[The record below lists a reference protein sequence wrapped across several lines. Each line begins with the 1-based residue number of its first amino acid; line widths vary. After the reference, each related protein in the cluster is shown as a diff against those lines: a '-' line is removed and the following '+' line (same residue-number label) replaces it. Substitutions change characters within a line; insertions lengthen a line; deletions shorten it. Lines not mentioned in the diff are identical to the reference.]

1 MKNKNK
7 NLGKVTLNLRNLMIG
22 LRDAVEKQMI
32 LIGNGNVRSNIV
44 DGNMELMLLSCNM
57 LSLNTLLFINSI
69 VEFYLL
75 LYCLL
80 GLGFH
85 A

>member
-7 NLGKVTLNLRNLMIG
+7 SLGKVSLTLNNLMIA
-22 LRDAVEKQMI
+22 LRDAEEKLMI

-44 DGNMELMLLSCNM
+44 GANMGHMLLSCSM
-57 LSLNTLLFINSI
+57 LSLNILLFMNSI
-69 VEFYLL
+69 AEFFHFFS
-75 LYCLL
+75 CLL
-80 GLGFH
+80 GCH